1 MDGLFNSRQQGCEPE
16 NGLFVNHSIPL
27 SCTSTETMLQ
37 EKTERKEKKNGTHVN
52 YRISSSLDREL
63 DLHISFIKQI

>member
-37 EKTERKEKKNGTHVN
+37 EKTERKEKKKMGLMLTIEYH
-52 YRISSSLDREL
+52 
-63 DLHISFIKQI
+63 LHWTENLTSILAL